1 MRHSRP
7 QLLANTY
14 YFQYRSKYKKTL
26 QFFAAITVSRLN
38 RDISIIQCRRVRQ
51 WVHRNTARPSPDR
64 NLALKKYASMV
75 GERPRQKHVSMR
87 RANKHPAPAVLA
99 VQ

>member
-38 RDISIIQCRRVRQ
+38 RDISIIECRCGSGFTAAQRV
-51 WVHRNTARPSPDR
+51 
-64 NLALKKYASMV
+64 
-75 GERPRQKHVSMR
+75 
-87 RANKHPAPAVLA
+87 PAPTEILPF
-99 VQ
+99 